1 MRILVT
7 GGCGFIGSHVVDE
20 LTSRGHEVEVLS
32 RPNCNLS
39 NIREHKSIVHH
50 NADISDREKVFA
62 EIGKGLD
69 GIIHMSALVN
79 VDQSRNEPL
88 RFLDVNVGGTVN
100 VMEAA
105 RQKGIPRYLH
115 MSTCEVYGNI
125 PSGKATEEQPLNPR
139 SPYAVSKF
147 AAERYVLAYAHTYP
161 EMGIRMVRGFN
172 QYGPRQSAEKFGA
185 VIPKFITQALKGERM
200 KVFGGGEQTRDYVF
214 AKDTARGISDAFENT
229 TLANGEIINLA
240 TGLDYSI
247 MQIAVRIAELT
258 GKAPKEAIEHVD
270 GRPGELMRS
279 IGDSSKAKALLGWV
293 PTVKFDEGLK
303 ITYDWFRAQMK

>member
-1 MRILVT
+1 ML
-7 GGCGFIGSHVVDE
+7 
-20 LTSRGHEVEVLS
+20 
-32 RPNCNLS
+32 
-39 NIREHKSIVHH
+39 
-50 NADISDREKVFA
+50 
-62 EIGKGLD
+62 
-69 GIIHMSALVN
+69 
-79 VDQSRNEPL
+79 
-88 RFLDVNVGGTVN
+88 
-100 VMEAA
+100 
-105 RQKGIPRYLH
+105 
-115 MSTCEVYGNI
+115 
-125 PSGKATEEQPLNPR
+125 EEQPLNPR